1 MSSWDLLGAVFLG
14 KETLLKKYL
23 LGNVDDGDIEKN
35 WIVCAEPWTGAA
47 EELSTSTHSSI
58 LGPGTESPF
67 R

>member
-1 MSSWDLLGAVFLG
+1 MSSWDLLG
-14 KETLLKKYL
+14 TRLKKCL
-23 LGNVDDGDIEKN
+23 LGNVDDGDIEKSR
-35 WIVCAEPWTGAA
+35 IVCAEPQAGAT